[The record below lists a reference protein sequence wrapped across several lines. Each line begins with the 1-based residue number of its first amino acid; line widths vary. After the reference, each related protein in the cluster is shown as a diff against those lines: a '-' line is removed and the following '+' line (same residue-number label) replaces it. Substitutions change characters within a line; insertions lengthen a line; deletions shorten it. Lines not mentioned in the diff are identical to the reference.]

1 MYSLGISEVNVIML
15 YILGVVITAM
25 WTESKAYSLVSSFIS
40 VFTFNFFFTLP
51 RYSFK
56 AYGPEY
62 PVTFII
68 MFLVAFL
75 ISTLTTRVKEQAH
88 QAAEKAYRTEILLET
103 SQKLQKARDVS
114 QIISEIMVQME
125 KMLGRTVIFYMPDE
139 KGNLVPRMKSRE
151 TDAEK
156 YINEK
161 EQEVVSWVY
170 QNNNTPVPQP
180 IHCPEQSVCI
190 CRQRQKRGAGS
201 GRHCYGGRG
210 AYRL

>member
-1 MYSLGISEVNVIML
+1 MYSHGISEVNIIML
-15 YILGVVITAM
+15 YILGVVLTAM

-88 QAAEKAYRTEILLET
+88 QAA
-103 SQKLQKARDVS
+103 
-114 QIISEIMVQME
+114 
-125 KMLGRTVIFYMPDE
+125 DE
-139 KGNLVPRMKSRE
+139 NKGAL
-151 TDAEK
+151 
-156 YINEK
+156 
-161 EQEVVSWVY
+161 
-170 QNNNTPVPQP
+170 
-180 IHCPEQSVCI
+180 
-190 CRQRQKRGAGS
+190 
-201 GRHCYGGRG
+201 
-210 AYRL
+210 